1 MTFRAILEDL
11 LSVTAASRTT
21 LRLDLPREGLHVDRV
36 AAEAVGAGVRPIGD
50 DSSIDQRA
58 LPTVRF
64 LEEER
69 RPLVQ
74 EDCSNAEPTPPQELI
89 EFYGVSAQMLGPLV
103 RDGLLIGWVSVHY
116 TAGSRKWSEK
126 DVNALRGAVERVLDE
141 LVLRED
147 EKAADAEENRG
158 Q

>member
-1 MTFRAILEDL
+1 MTFRAVLEDL
-11 LSVTAASRTT
+11 LSATAASRTT
-21 LRLDLPREGLHVDRV
+21 LRLDLPGKGLHVDRV

-74 EDCSNAEPTPPQELI
+74 DDCSNAEPAPPQELI
-89 EFYGVSAQMLGPLV
+89 EFYGVRAQMLGPLV
-103 RDGLLIGWVSVHY
+103 RDGLLTGWISVHH
-116 TAGSRKWSEK
+116 TAGPREWSEK
-126 DVNALRGAVERVLDE
+126 DVDALRGAVKRVLDE
-141 LVLRED
+141 LASRED
-147 EKAADAEENRG
+147 ERFTDAKENRG
-158 Q
+158 